1 MAPLARMVVRA
12 AQSLSSVAR
21 DGSPLLHTPVAM
33 LAGYIPARS
42 AAQMP
47 ALLRNAQ
54 TYE

>member
-1 MAPLARMVVRA
+1 LLVGAPL
-12 AQSLSSVAR
+12 
-21 DGSPLLHTPVAM
+21 LLAPVAM
-33 LAGYIPARS
+33 LAGYTPARS